1 MSGLAE
7 RVAIVTGASRGIG
20 AATAE
25 ALAAEGARVVR
36 LARSLGGRGEGRGP
50 VVDYRCDVTDAG
62 QVEAVRDRVLED
74 VGVPDILVNNA
85 GTFLLKPF
93 ERTTP
98 EEFRGQLEVN
108 VTGPFLVARAFVP
121 AMRAR
126 GRGDV
131 VTVGSVSDHLAYPGN
146 AAYGAS
152 KWGVRGL
159 HEVLA
164 AELRGSGLRLTLVS
178 PGPTNTDLWDP
189 VAPDT
194 RDDMPDRAAMLT
206 PRDVADAI
214 RWVVTRPPGVS
225 VPLLR
230 IMPR

>member
-1 MSGLAE
+1 M
-7 RVAIVTGASRGIG
+7 VTGASRGIG
-20 AATAE
+20 AAIAE
-25 ALAAEGARVVR
+25 ALAGEGARVVR
-36 LARSLGGRGEGRGP
+36 LARSLGRGGQGGRGGP
-50 VVDYRCDVTDAG
+50 VVDYRCDVTDADR
-62 QVEAVRDRVLED
+62 VAAVRDGVLAE

-93 ERTTP
+93 AETTP
-98 EEFRGQLEVN
+98 AEFRGQLEVN
-108 VTGPFLVARAFVP
+108 VTGVFLVARAFIP
-121 AMRAR
+121 AMGER

-131 VTVGSVSDHLAYPGN
+131 VTVGSVSDHVAYAGN

-152 KWGVRGL
+152 KWAARGL

-164 AELRGSGLRLTLVS
+164 AELADSALRLTLVS

-194 RDDMPDRAAMLT
+194 RDDVPDRATMLR
-206 PRDVADAI
+206 PRDVAEAV
-214 RWVVTRPPGVS
+214 RWVVTRPVGVS